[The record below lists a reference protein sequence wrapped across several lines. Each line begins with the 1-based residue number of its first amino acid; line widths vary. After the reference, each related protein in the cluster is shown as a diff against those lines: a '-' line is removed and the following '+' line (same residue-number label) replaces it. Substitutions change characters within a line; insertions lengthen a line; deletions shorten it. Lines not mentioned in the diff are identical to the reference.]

1 MDQNVNLIFS
11 MMPWEVQIKLIT
23 ISIPTECSS
32 TVIYEKVD
40 VTQSLFGYRFKKA
53 FLATMCPL

>member
-40 VTQSLFGYRFKKA
+40 VTQSLFG
-53 FLATMCPL
+53 